1 MRSGMDFALYI
12 ARRYMRSRRHS
23 RFLSR
28 GSVTAIIGI
37 TIGVMV
43 LNITLAVMNGFHT
56 EMRRTF
62 VENMPMITIIT
73 SDPEGLKDLGALM
86 DRIGQDEEV
95 VGVAPFIKQEAILT
109 VARSY
114 GPPRPQGVLIWGV
127 EPDLVESV
135 QPMGKYLLP
144 QPEILASLAEN
155 PADPGRTPRIIMG
168 SDLANNLY
176 TAIGDTVVLTA
187 PTGELEL
194 DDIRAESRKFVVVG
208 FFETGMYEFDSR
220 FVYIQR
226 DVAAD
231 FLGYAPGSASML
243 GVKVRE
249 LMRASAAADRLE
261 TALGP
266 DYYATDWMA
275 LNANLFKWIKM
286 EKIIMAILLSMI
298 ILIAGFNIIGIL
310 TMMVG
315 ERRREIG
322 IMLAMGV
329 PRGQIMGVF
338 VINGLHLG
346 LVGVGLGTVLGL
358 GVNAFLYYHGFKLP
372 GDVYFVESLP
382 VLVQAGD
389 VFLVTGITLVIA
401 LLAALWP
408 AWEASNLKPMEIIR
422 YT

>member
-1 MRSGMDFALYI
+1 MDFALHI
-12 ARRYMRSRRHS
+12 ARRYLRSRRHS

-28 GSVTAIIGI
+28 GSVTAIVGI
-37 TIGVMV
+37 TLGVAV

-62 VENMPMITIIT
+62 VENMPMITVIT
-73 SDPEGLKDLGALM
+73 SDPQGLSNLGQLM
-86 DRIGQDEEV
+86 DTAAEDPEV
-95 VGVAPFIKQEAILT
+95 VGVAPFIRQEAILT
-109 VARSY
+109 VSRTF
-114 GPPRPQGVLIWGV
+114 GPPRPQGVLIWGI

-144 QPEILASLAEN
+144 NPRILAALSPREGQ
-155 PADPGRTPRIIMG
+155 PGEAPRVIVG
-168 SDLANNLY
+168 ADLANNLY
-176 TAIGDTVVLTA
+176 TAVGDTVVLTA
-187 PTGELEL
+187 PNGELEL

-220 FVYIQR
+220 FVYVDR
-226 DVAAD
+226 AVAAD
-231 FLGYAPGSASML
+231 FLGYAPGGASLL
-243 GVKVRE
+243 GIKVRD
-249 LMRASAAADRLE
+249 LMQADKVAYRLE
-261 TALGP
+261 DSLGKGFF
-266 DYYATDWMA
+266 ATDWMA
-275 LNANLFKWIKM
+275 MNANLFKWINM
-286 EKIIMAILLSMI
+286 EKVIMVVLLGMI

-329 PRGQIMGVF
+329 PRGQIMGIF

-346 LVGVGLGTVLGL
+346 SVGVGLGSLLGL
-358 GVNAFLYYHGFKLP
+358 AGIGFLYFFGVDLP
-372 GDVYFVESLP
+372 GEVYFVESIP
-382 VLVQAGD
+382 VLVKIWD
-389 VFLVTGITLVIA
+389 FLLVAGITFAIA

-408 AWEASNLKPMEIIR
+408 SWEASNLKPMEIIR